1 MSVVK
6 DHPTNPTELRNGI
19 QCRQIQVLGAVTGY
33 WSELSDVT
41 SASPSSFSQGPK
53 DEWDR
58 KIKENYEAGGELR
71 KLAQQARED
80 YRTGNTSRL
89 P

>member
-6 DHPTNPTELRNGI
+6 EPPADPAKLRDNI

-58 KIKENYEAGGELR
+58 KMKENYEQGGVLKELSKR
-71 KLAQQARED
+71 GRED
-80 YRTGNTSRL
+80 YQTGNTSPL